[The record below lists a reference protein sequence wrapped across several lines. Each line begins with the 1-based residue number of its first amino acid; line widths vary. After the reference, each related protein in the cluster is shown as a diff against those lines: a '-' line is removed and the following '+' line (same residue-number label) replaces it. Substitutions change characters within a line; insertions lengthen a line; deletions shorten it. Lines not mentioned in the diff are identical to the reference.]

1 MKSTMIA
8 RALVVVAM
16 LSLTVSVFAQGRGR
30 GGGRGGAQAPAPNA
44 TFESIVDAGAQPENW
59 LTYNGNYASHRHS
72 PLTQITPDNVG
83 DLELK
88 WVYQSRSLEIHEVTP
103 LVANGVMYTI
113 DSPNNV
119 RALDARTGAILW
131 QFNHTPEAGARNCCG
146 RLSRGVAVLDNRV
159 FLATLDA
166 WMIAIDAITG
176 QELWRTQADD
186 YTQGYAFTHAPLV
199 IGDKVIAGTAGG
211 EFGVRGWIA
220 AWDVETGE
228 EVWRFHTVP
237 SPDQPGGDTWSGDS
251 WLHGGAP
258 IWVTGSYDP
267 EANLMYWGTGNPGPD
282 WNGDLRK
289 GDNLY
294 TCSVVA
300 LNPDT
305 GKMKWYFQF
314 TPHDVHDWDANQT
327 SILLEGKVKGQQRKL
342 LATANR
348 NAFYYLLDRETG
360 EYLHAV
366 PFAKQ
371 TWAKEIDKRGRPVLL
386 PDSEPSAEGTLVF
399 PSLQGATNWFSPA
412 YSRQTGLFYVAVREM
427 GSYYYKT
434 DVEYEPGEFFLG
446 GGEQALQGDDAKGYI
461 KAIDALTGEI
471 KWSFDLHSP
480 PWAGVMAS
488 AGGLV
493 FAGTNEGN
501 FFALDAFNGTPLWN
515 FQTGAA
521 IRANPISFGIGNKQY
536 ITIASGNAIY
546 VFTTEN

>member
-1 MKSTMIA
+1 
-8 RALVVVAM
+8 
-16 LSLTVSVFAQGRGR
+16 
-30 GGGRGGAQAPAPNA
+30 
-44 TFESIVDAGAQPENW
+44 
-59 LTYNGNYASHRHS
+59 
-72 PLTQITPDNVG
+72 
-83 DLELK
+83 
-88 WVYQSRSLEIHEVTP
+88 
-103 LVANGVMYTI
+103 
-113 DSPNNV
+113 
-119 RALDARTGAILW
+119 
-131 QFNHTPEAGARNCCG
+131 
-146 RLSRGVAVLDNRV
+146 
-159 FLATLDA
+159 
-166 WMIAIDAITG
+166 
-176 QELWRTQADD
+176 
-186 YTQGYAFTHAPLV
+186 
-199 IGDKVIAGTAGG
+199 
-211 EFGVRGWIA
+211 
-220 AWDVETGE
+220 
-228 EVWRFHTVP
+228 
-237 SPDQPGGDTWSGDS
+237 
-251 WLHGGAP
+251 
-258 IWVTGSYDP
+258 
-267 EANLMYWGTGNPGPD
+267 
-282 WNGDLRK
+282 
-289 GDNLY
+289 
-294 TCSVVA
+294 
-300 LNPDT
+300 
-305 GKMKWYFQF
+305 MKWYFQF

-461 KAIDALTGEI
+461 KALDALTGEI

-501 FFALDAFNGTPLWN
+501 FFALDAFTGTPLWN

-536 ITIASGNAIY
+536 ITIAAGNAIY
-546 VFTTEN
+546 VFTTED